1 MPEDQSI
8 KLLEQ
13 KASIMKKIRDSVAK
27 GDWAAHD
34 RHRAEFKELQR
45 RHSDILRDTGRV
57 QKIK

>member
-8 KLLEQ
+8 KLLEK
-13 KASIMKKIRDSVAK
+13 KAAIMKKIRDSEEK
-27 GDWAAHD
+27 SDWIAYD

-45 RHSDILRDTGRV
+45 QHSDILRDTGRV